1 MTSHSVRYKE
11 ASLPKPQAKPH
22 ENVRRYRERMR
33 AKGLR
38 QIQLWVPDTRS
49 PAFAAECRRQSLLVA
64 GDPAEQALMDELEAL
79 QDVEGWRP

>member
-1 MTSHSVRYKE
+1 MPSSRARTHDT
-11 ASLPKPQAKPH
+11 
-22 ENVRRYRERMR
+22 VRRYRERMR

-64 GDPAEQALMDELEAL
+64 GDPAEELVMDELETL
-79 QDVEGWRP
+79 QDTEAWHS

>member
-1 MTSHSVRYKE
+1 MRSSR
-11 ASLPKPQAKPH
+11 

-49 PAFAAECRRQSLLVA
+49 PAFAAECRRQSLRVA
-64 GDPAEQALMDELEAL
+64 DDPAEQAIMGELETL
-79 QDVEGWRP
+79 QDTEGWRP

>member
-1 MTSHSVRYKE
+1 MRSDR
-11 ASLPKPQAKPH
+11 ASTH
-22 ENVRRYRERMR
+22 DNVRRYRERMR

-64 GDPAEQALMDELEAL
+64 GDPAEQAIMDELEAL
-79 QDVEGWRP
+79 QDVEGWRT